1 MSVITYSQSKREL
14 TEGVGSLYQRELLAY
29 LMSLFLYFKFER
41 SILFFYKKHNRKILI
56 KKFDKLFNFFGKKKK
71 NNNYFFIK
79 QPKNINEIKRD
90 KFVYNLPFHISEK
103 LFSQLSFNKRKE
115 LINKFRKQF
124 WKFNIK
130 SLFKGKNKTFNTI
143 VLHIRNRSKGDV
155 IFGEL
160 TFPYQIFS
168 YDYNLPDHNPNFYSN
183 WYLSLVKKIIIEK
196 KLFNKKIK
204 IYICST
210 GLFSDFSYLYNK
222 LKKIAPT
229 ELFLNK
235 EEFRT
240 FRLMIEAD
248 YLIMAQSSFSYL
260 ASFINRG
267 SKYIRN
273 DFRHVLP
280 ADVTI
285 IKDYKLLNTSYS
297 YYIYCRTLE
306 LFLKLKLFIK
316 NTDFIQIL
324 KNKLKLY
331 FKFSSV
337 LLAYAHQYFSLKF

>member
-1 MSVITYSQSKREL
+1 MNVITYSQSERER

-29 LMSLFLYFKFER
+29 LISLFFHFKFER
-41 SILFFYKKHNRKILI
+41 SILFFYKKHNKNIFI
-56 KKFDKLFNFFGKKKK
+56 KKFDQLFDFFGKKKSK
-71 NNNYFFIK
+71 NSHSLIK
-79 QPKNINEIKRD
+79 QIKNINELKKD
-90 KFVYNLPFHISEK
+90 KFIYNLPFHLSEK
-103 LFSQLSFNKRKE
+103 LFSKFSFKKRKE
-115 LINKFRKQF
+115 LINKFRKEF
-124 WKFNIK
+124 WGFNKKNLIK
-130 SLFKGKNKTFNTI
+130 KKDKTYNTI

-280 ADVTI
+280 DDVTI

-297 YYIYCRTLE
+297 YYVYCRALE

-324 KNKLKLY
+324 KNK
-331 FKFSSV
+331 FKTVF
-337 LLAYAHQYFSLKF
+337 

>member
-29 LMSLFLYFKFER
+29 LISLFLHFKFQR
-41 SILFFYKKHNRKILI
+41 SILFFYKKHNRKLLI

-71 NNNYFFIK
+71 NNYFFIK
-79 QPKNINEIKRD
+79 RPKNINEINRD

-103 LFSQLSFNKRKE
+103 LFSKLSFNKRKE
-115 LINKFRKQF
+115 LINKFRKEF
-124 WKFNIK
+124 WKFNTK
-130 SLFKGKNKTFNTI
+130 SFFKRKNKIFNTI
-143 VLHIRNRSKGDV
+143 VLHIRNKSKGDT
-155 IFGEL
+155 IFGESS
-160 TFPYQIFS
+160 FPYQIFS
-168 YDYNLPDHNPNFYSN
+168 YDYHLPDHNPIFYAN

-196 KLFNKKIK
+196 KLLNKKIK
-204 IYICST
+204 IYVCST
-210 GLFSDFSYLYNK
+210 GPISDFSYLYNK
-222 LKKIAPT
+222 LNIIAPT

-235 EEFRT
+235 EEFKT

-324 KNKLKLY
+324 KNK
-331 FKFSSV
+331 FKNIF
-337 LLAYAHQYFSLKF
+337 

>member
-1 MSVITYSQSKREL
+1 MSVITYSQSEREH

-29 LMSLFLYFKFER
+29 LISLFFNSKFER
-41 SILFFYKKHNRKILI
+41 SILFFYKKHNKNIFI
-56 KKFDKLFNFFGKKKK
+56 KKFDQLFDFFGKKKNK
-71 NNNYFFIK
+71 NIYSLIK
-79 QPKNINEIKRD
+79 QVKNINELKKN
-90 KFVYNLPFHISEK
+90 KFIYNLPFHLSEK
-103 LFSQLSFNKRKE
+103 LFSKFSFKKRKE
-115 LINKFRKQF
+115 LINKFRKEF
-124 WKFNIK
+124 WEFNKKNLIK
-130 SLFKGKNKTFNTI
+130 KKDKKYNTI

-168 YDYNLPDHNPNFYSN
+168 YDYNLPDHNPIFYSN

-229 ELFLNK
+229 KLFLNK

-273 DFRHVLP
+273 GFRHVLP

-316 NTDFIQIL
+316 NTDFTQIL
-324 KNKLKLY
+324 KNK
-331 FKFSSV
+331 FKTIF
-337 LLAYAHQYFSLKF
+337 